1 MYFGYKPH
9 IHQEARIK
17 MSINLNLPVCIPFC
31 IEEMLL
37 LPRNKIEQTGDKLA
51 PQQRMDG
58 VLILTLN
65 PKSKKQWLK

>member
-1 MYFGYKPH
+1 
-9 IHQEARIK
+9 